1 MVSMFMPVDVKA
13 LSRDALR
20 GYGPE
25 DPEPLPPRERRLT
38 RLLRRQPTA
47 RPRCTPVVPAS
58 SRSRASGRSV
68 PSSVR

>member
-1 MVSMFMPVDVKA
+1 MKSMFMPVDVKA
-13 LSRDALR
+13 LSRRALR

-38 RLLRRQPTA
+38 RLLRRQPTE
-47 RPRCTPVVPAS
+47 RPRWTPVVPAS
-58 SRSRASGRSV
+58 SRSRGSGRNV